1 MCVGVFLAVLSS
13 LFDLQQLMNMMS
25 IGTLMAYSL
34 VCICVLILR
43 YTNDES
49 DDCKIRDTSRFQVS
63 LMRLL
68 SSSFNLS
75 NSQLS
80 KSTARTSITIILI
93 YRKCYFRWQMVNF
106 NTLRAM
112 TNQLIILY
120 YDFWNRESVV

>member
-120 YDFWNRESVV
+120 YDF